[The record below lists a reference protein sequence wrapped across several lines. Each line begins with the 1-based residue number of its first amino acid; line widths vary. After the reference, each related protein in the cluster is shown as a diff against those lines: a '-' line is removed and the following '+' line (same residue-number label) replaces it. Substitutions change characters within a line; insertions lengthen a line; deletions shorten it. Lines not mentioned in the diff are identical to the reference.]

1 MPHTIVKLWSLGVAA
16 LMLSPCNPIFG
27 QSMQNQ
33 NPYVRIAEIE
43 VDPAQLES
51 YQRAVAEEIEDS
63 IRLEAGVLTLY
74 AVADKDHP
82 VHIRIFEI
90 YANMDAYKA
99 HLETPHFKKYK
110 LTVEPMVKSLKLVDT
125 VPIRL
130 GAKAK

>member
-1 MPHTIVKLWSLGVAA
+1 
-16 LMLSPCNPIFG
+16 
-27 QSMQNQ
+27 MQNQ

-125 VPIRL
+125 VPIKL